1 MAMQRFRY
9 LVVFEKAAHNYSAY
23 FPELPGCVATG
34 TTLAETR
41 ESMRGAMA
49 FHLESMLRDG
59 DDVPPSNPNDIA
71 EYLEVDVASPA
82 SITGQ

>member
-34 TTLAETR
+34 TTFAETR
-41 ESMRGAMA
+41 ESMRGAMTFRRA
-49 FHLESMLRDG
+49 TPTTLLNTWKS
-59 DDVPPSNPNDIA
+59 
-71 EYLEVDVASPA
+71 
-82 SITGQ
+82 T